1 LVGAPES
8 LGTSRNFMPALS
20 APEHTRVGTR
30 SGQLGDTLGPIAAKP
45 CALWG
50 DSVRLR
56 RQLPAGPYEGA
67 HVRLTKFKTKQF
79 FTLGI
84 YFFVWRHQVATWLR
98 DDFQAPLDPAH
109 EVISMFIPIY
119 GLVVLWG
126 FLKTVKATQLQVG
139 MGQTLSPGR
148 AFWWSSLWFNAGPY
162 INGQLNALDSFAKG
176 KAAAPGAVPSSQL
189 G

>member
-1 LVGAPES
+1 M
-8 LGTSRNFMPALS
+8 RF
-20 APEHTRVGTR
+20 
-30 SGQLGDTLGPIAAKP
+30 
-45 CALWG
+45 
-50 DSVRLR
+50 
-56 RQLPAGPYEGA
+56 
-67 HVRLTKFKTKQF
+67 TKFKTKQF

-98 DDFQAPLDPAH
+98 DDFQAPLEPGH

-126 FLKTVKATQLQVG
+126 FLKTVKATQQQAG

-148 AFWWSSLWFNAGPY
+148 AFWWSPLWFNAGPY
-162 INGQLNALDSFAKG
+162 INGQLNALDSFARG
-176 KAAAPGAVPSSQL
+176 KAAAEGALPTPQL

>member
-1 LVGAPES
+1 
-8 LGTSRNFMPALS
+8 
-20 APEHTRVGTR
+20 
-30 SGQLGDTLGPIAAKP
+30 
-45 CALWG
+45 
-50 DSVRLR
+50 
-56 RQLPAGPYEGA
+56 
-67 HVRLTKFKTKQF
+67 VRLTKFKTKQF

-98 DDFQAPLDPAH
+98 DDFQAPLDPGH

-126 FLKTVKATQLQVG
+126 FLKAVKATQLQVG

-162 INGQLNALDSFAKG
+162 INGQLNALDVCHG
-176 KAAAPGAVPSSQL
+176 QGGRGGRRVRTPDRVAPNRVPRSETHRVSAPR
-189 G
+189 